1 MPYKNPEKKRDY
13 QREYKRLQRGALTPA
28 QVSIPLE
35 FKLKTA
41 QDILELLAEQI
52 CAVKRDPEAG
62 TLEKARTIGYLASI
76 ALRAVETAEL
86 EARVEAIER
95 MLENRPLENREE
107 VLV

>member
-13 QREYKRLQRGALTPA
+13 QREYKRLQRLTPA

-86 EARVEAIER
+86 EVRVEEIER
-95 MLENRPLENREE
+95 MLENREE
-107 VLV
+107 VLA

>member
-1 MPYKNPEKKRDY
+1 MPYKNPEKRRDY
-13 QREYKRLQRGALTPA
+13 QREYKRLQRLTPA

-52 CAVKRDPEAG
+52 SAVKRDPEAG

-86 EARVEAIER
+86 EARVEEIER